1 MIGGSIIKVVLRE
14 QFGWEI
20 KKEKK
25 FLFPCIMLYIIFCV
39 FKNEKH
45 KWLDMVQMDKKSSI
59 LLW

>member
-45 KWLDMVQMDKKSSI
+45 K
-59 LLW
+59 